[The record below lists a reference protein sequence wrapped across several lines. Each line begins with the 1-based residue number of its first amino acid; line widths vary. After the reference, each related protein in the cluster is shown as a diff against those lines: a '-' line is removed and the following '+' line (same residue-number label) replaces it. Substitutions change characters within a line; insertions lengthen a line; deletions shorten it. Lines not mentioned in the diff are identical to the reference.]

1 MTIDERLEA
10 LAQHVEVM
18 QSMQLETEKS
28 VQQLAATQQETQA
41 QLKRLTR
48 EVRLFRSFVLSMGA
62 NLEARVLYLESQT
75 DEGADEGKKPS

>member
-18 QSMQLETEKS
+18 ATMQLESEKR
-28 VQQLAATQQETQA
+28 QQEIQQ

-48 EVRLFRSFVLSMGA
+48 EVRLFRHFVLSMGA
-62 NLEARVLYLESQT
+62 NLESRVLNLEGRLNEG
-75 DEGADEGKKPS
+75 DEQV